1 MLRAILRA
9 QQQLIREIISKCR
22 DFPAFGEASMTISPV
37 YLRRDKAAQHVRE
50 TWGLPC
56 SPRWLAKLAVVGGGP
71 IFRKA
76 GRTPI
81 YAPADLDAWAQAR
94 VGAPQKSTSDKA

>member
-1 MLRAILRA
+1 MNR
-9 QQQLIREIISKCR
+9 QN
-22 DFPAFGEASMTISPV
+22 
-37 YLRRDKAAQHVRE
+37 YLRRFDAARHIRE

-56 SPRWLAKLAVVGGGP
+56 SPRWLAKLAVTGGGP
-71 IFRKA
+71 IYRKA

-94 VGAPQKSTSDKA
+94 IGVPQRSTSVKV

>member
-1 MLRAILRA
+1 MN
-9 QQQLIREIISKCR
+9 QLPTSQPK
-22 DFPAFGEASMTISPV
+22 F
-37 YLRRDKAAQHVRE
+37 LRRNDAARHVRE

-56 SPRWLAKLAVVGGGP
+56 SPKWLAKLAVVGGGP

-76 GRTPI
+76 GKTPL

-94 VGAPQKSTSDKA
+94 IGVPRRSTSAVV

>member
-1 MLRAILRA
+1 
-9 QQQLIREIISKCR
+9 
-22 DFPAFGEASMTISPV
+22 MTISPV
-37 YLRRDKAAQHVRE
+37 YLRRDKAAQHVRD

-56 SPRWLAKLAVVGGGP
+56 STKWLAKLAVVGGGP

-81 YAPADLDAWAQAR
+81 YSPTDLDTWAQSR
-94 VGAPQKSTSDKA
+94 IGAPQKSTSERKAS

>member
-1 MLRAILRA
+1 M
-9 QQQLIREIISKCR
+9 
-22 DFPAFGEASMTISPV
+22 EASPV

-56 SPRWLAKLAVVGGGP
+56 STRWLAKLAVVGGGP
-71 IFRKA
+71 IYRKA

-81 YAPADLDAWAQAR
+81 YAPADLDAWALAR
-94 VGAPQKSTSDKA
+94 IGAPRRSTSVAV